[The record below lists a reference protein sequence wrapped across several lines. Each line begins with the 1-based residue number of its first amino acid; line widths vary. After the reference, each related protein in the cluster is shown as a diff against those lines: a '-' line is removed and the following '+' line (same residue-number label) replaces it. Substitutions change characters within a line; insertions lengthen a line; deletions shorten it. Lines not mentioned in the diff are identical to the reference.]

1 MRFSTDSS
9 STSVPLKQG
18 HIFMSLQ
25 VIRHVNKVNCYDG
38 KTDVGRMMEW
48 LKIVG
53 KMDGY
58 GKWVTD
64 IK

>member
-1 MRFSTDSS
+1 
-9 STSVPLKQG
+9 
-18 HIFMSLQ
+18 MSLQ